1 MSENW
6 ARIEEFPSYNIS
18 DQGRVLRW
26 TTGNF
31 VRESYTRDGHVK
43 IGLVQDGVQYQRSLA
58 PLVAVAFVEGRT
70 PLFNTPIHL
79 DGNQANNRS
88 ENLVWR
94 PRWFAWKYARQF
106 YEIDISDVRH
116 PVIEVNSQVVY
127 PNMVDAAIING
138 LLFKDVLLSIMKQL
152 PTFPTWQIF
161 AFVE

>member
-6 ARIEEFPSYNIS
+6 VRIEEFPSYNIS

-26 TTGNF
+26 TTGN
-31 VRESYTRDGHVK
+31 VVKQSYTRDGHVK

-58 PLVAVAFVEGRT
+58 PLVAVAFVEGQT
-70 PLFNTPIHL
+70 ATFNTPIHL
-79 DGNQANNRS
+79 DGNQANNRA

-116 PVIEVNSQVVY
+116 PVIELNSETVY
-127 PNMVDAAIING
+127 DNVVDAAIING
-138 LLFKDVLLSIMKQL
+138 LLFKDVLLSIMKQIS
-152 PTFPTWQIF
+152 TFPTMQKF
-161 AFVE
+161 AFLE